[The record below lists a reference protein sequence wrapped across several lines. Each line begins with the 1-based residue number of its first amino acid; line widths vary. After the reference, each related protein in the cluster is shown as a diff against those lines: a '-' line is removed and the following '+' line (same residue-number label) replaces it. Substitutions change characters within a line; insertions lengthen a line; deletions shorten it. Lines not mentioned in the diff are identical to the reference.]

1 MFNFVF
7 MGFIQNWI
15 LLGYTLPL
23 WFIQTNFKSQEPF
36 NVYDIVVAILY
47 LIFFSIEAIAD
58 GNFLN

>member
-1 MFNFVF
+1 

-23 WFIQTNFKSQEPF
+23 WFIQTHFKSQEPF
-36 NVYDIVVAILY
+36 NQFDVVVAVLY

-58 GNFLN
+58 GNLV